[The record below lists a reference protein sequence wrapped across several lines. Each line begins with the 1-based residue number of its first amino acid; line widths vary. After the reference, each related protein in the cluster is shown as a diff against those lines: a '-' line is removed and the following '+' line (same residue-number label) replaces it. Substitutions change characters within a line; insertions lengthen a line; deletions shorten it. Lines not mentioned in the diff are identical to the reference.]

1 MFSFFKP
8 SSSQSFTDLGLL
20 LLRVLVF
27 IMLIPHGYDKL
38 LSFLDG
44 ANDFPDPLHLG
55 VRFSHFMTVFGEVAG
70 PILLILGLFTRVA
83 AVGGIGLFFV
93 IAFVIHGSDPF
104 GDKEHALLYL
114 IPALTLLL
122 TGAGEYSLD
131 AALFQKK

>member
-55 VRFSHFMTVFGEVAG
+55 VRFSHFMTVFGEVAV

-83 AVGGIGLFFV
+83 AVVEIGLFLV

>member
-1 MFSFFKP
+1 MLSFFKP

-38 LSFLDG
+38 LSFFDG
-44 ANDFPDPLHLG
+44 ASDFPDPLHVG
-55 VRFSHFMTVFGEVAG
+55 VRVSHFMTVVGEVLV
-70 PILLILGLFTRVA
+70 PILLIVGLFTRVA
-83 AVGGIGLFFV
+83 AIIEIGLFLV

-114 IPALTLLL
+114 IPSITLLL
-122 TGAGEYSLD
+122 SGAGKYSLD
-131 AALFQKK
+131 AVLFQKR

>member
-20 LLRVLVF
+20 VLRIFVF

-44 ANDFPDPLHLG
+44 ANDFPDPLHVG
-55 VRFSHFMTVFGEVAG
+55 VRFSHFMTVLGEIFI
-70 PILLILGLFTRVA
+70 PLLLIFGLFTRIA
-83 AVGGIGLFFV
+83 AVVEVGLFLV

-114 IPALTLLL
+114 VPSLALLL
-122 TGAGEYSLD
+122 TGAGKYSLD